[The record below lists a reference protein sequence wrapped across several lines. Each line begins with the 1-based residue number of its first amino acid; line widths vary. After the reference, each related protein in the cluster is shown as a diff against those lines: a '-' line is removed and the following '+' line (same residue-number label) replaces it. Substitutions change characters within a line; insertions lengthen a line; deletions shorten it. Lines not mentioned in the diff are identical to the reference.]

1 MRHGPAHRLTAPSPR
16 IRAPRRVALVC
27 VLLSACGGS
36 SGATGPGAGGD
47 GGGAGTGGTTG
58 AAGAGTAG
66 TGGTTTGTGGS
77 AGTAAAGTG
86 GAAGTGTAGT
96 GGAAGTGTAGSGGSS
111 CTTPP
116 AASELVGWAASGTA
130 TTGGGSATPET
141 VTTVAALKTAV
152 AGTDAAVIYVSGV
165 LASDTVMIGS
175 NKTIV
180 GLCGAEIHGHIDL
193 TGSSNVIIRNIKVVG
208 YGVGNCTLDPAFV
221 AMVGCSSGNDA
232 ITVARSN
239 HIWFDHDDVSDGTDG
254 NLDITLG
261 SDFVTVSWTKFHY
274 TARTDNTGNDSTG
287 ASGHRFSNLVGGDDN
302 SSPDIGK
309 LNVTWHHNW
318 WADRVVERQPRI
330 RYGKNH
336 LYNNLWTS
344 SGDNYCVRSG
354 MNAQILL
361 ENNVFMG
368 VKSPHEFNNTADQGT
383 SNITST
389 NNVYS
394 GTSGTQATGGG
405 GTAFTTPSYAYVLD
419 AASSVQALAQAGAGP
434 H

>member
-1 MRHGPAHRLTAPSPR
+1 MPDAVTCR
-16 IRAPRRVALVC
+16 RATRAVSLACL
-27 VLLSACGGS
+27 LLSACGGS
-36 SGATGPGAGGD
+36 PVETGPGAGGT
-47 GGGAGTGGTTG
+47 GGGAGTGT
-58 AAGAGTAG
+58 AGAGGGGSGTAG
-66 TGGTTTGTGGS
+66 TTGTAGAGPGTGGGGGTGTTGTGG
-77 AGTAAAGTG
+77 ATATGTG
-86 GAAGTGTAGT
+86 
-96 GGAAGTGTAGSGGSS
+96 GSGGSS

-116 AASELVGWAASGTA
+116 AASELVGWATNGTG
-130 TTGGGSATPET
+130 TTGGGDATPQT
-141 VTTVAALKTAV
+141 VTTVAALNAAA
-152 AGTDAAVIYVSGV
+152 AGTNPAVIYVSGV
-165 LASDTVMIGS
+165 LPADTVTIGS

-180 GLCGAEIHGHIDL
+180 GLCGAEIHGHIDI
-193 TGSSNVIIRNIKVVG
+193 TSASNVIVRNIRVVG

-287 ASGHRFSNLVGGDDN
+287 AAGHRYSNLVGGDDN

>member
-1 MRHGPAHRLTAPSPR
+1 M
-16 IRAPRRVALVC
+16 
-27 VLLSACGGS
+27 
-36 SGATGPGAGGD
+36 
-47 GGGAGTGGTTG
+47 
-58 AAGAGTAG
+58 
-66 TGGTTTGTGGS
+66 
-77 AGTAAAGTG
+77 
-86 GAAGTGTAGT
+86 
-96 GGAAGTGTAGSGGSS
+96 
-111 CTTPP
+111 
-116 AASELVGWAASGTA
+116 
-130 TTGGGSATPET
+130 
-141 VTTVAALKTAV
+141 
-152 AGTDAAVIYVSGV
+152 
-165 LASDTVMIGS
+165 
-175 NKTIV
+175 
-180 GLCGAEIHGHIDL
+180 
-193 TGSSNVIIRNIKVVG
+193 G

-287 ASGHRFSNLVGGDDN
+287 ASGHRYSNLVGGDDN

-344 SGDNYCVRSG
+344 SGENYCVRSG

-361 ENNVFMG
+361 ESNVFMG
-368 VKSPHEFNNTADQGT
+368 VKSLHEFNKTADQGT

-394 GTSGTQATGGG
+394 GTRVRRPPAAAARASTTPVVRVCARRRLVGPGPRPGGRRPHRGVLARIAAAPAIQATLVGRPWSMSMLAWKAGEAERENTESFG
-405 GTAFTTPSYAYVLD
+405 
-419 AASSVQALAQAGAGP
+419 ASEFLAGWR
-434 H
+434 